1 MGPQSVLPHP
11 RNSPA
16 AGAPAS
22 DRRTQDRAQP
32 QTTAAFPISAHSWSW
47 ALGPAGGVRE
57 GKVNWEEPVLS
68 GPIRTLRRLGW
79 EEERVPGPGHKDG
92 AEWVP
97 AMLPGKAPAKLGS
110 GAGRG

>member
-1 MGPQSVLPHP
+1 MELG
-11 RNSPA
+11 
-16 AGAPAS
+16 AG
-22 DRRTQDRAQP
+22 
-32 QTTAAFPISAHSWSW
+32 
-47 ALGPAGGVRE
+47 LPAGGVRE

-97 AMLPGKAPAKLGS
+97 AMLPGKGRAS
-110 GAGRG
+110 QAGVGRRAVGGDAGLQLSNQIRVHVPRAGPHTAG